1 MFVSSLTPVFCFHIL
16 HQVTTV
22 ALSATVAHLAVG
34 LGDGTVILYR
44 HLDQSLALSTSLTS
58 LPKARTVHELFIE
71 PITGLGFREP
81 TDDMSGYIYVVTTN
95 RVLSYLVSSTSATV
109 VDVPS
114 LIGDL
119 FKRS

>member
-58 LPKARTVHELFIE
+58 LPKHE
-71 PITGLGFREP
+71 PC
-81 TDDMSGYIYVVTTN
+81 MSCSLNLSQASDLENLQTTCPVT
-95 RVLSYLVSSTSATV
+95 YMW
-109 VDVPS
+109 
-114 LIGDL
+114 
-119 FKRS
+119 